1 MRVKGIE
8 GKDAAMDK
16 INLGTV
22 LEETISKFCQNR
34 IGDKPALRVGF
45 PPPCPWLCGKT
56 RA

>member
-1 MRVKGIE
+1 
-8 GKDAAMDK
+8 MDK

-22 LEETISKFCQNR
+22 IEETISNFCQNR

-45 PPPCPWLCGKT
+45 PPPCPWLCRKT